1 MAECCHALSTLLSK
15 IAVHDGPLR
24 CVCIYTDTQDICF
37 VEICFIT
44 IICQLMHAI
53 IDEIVYIL
61 LIFLDPSE
69 KPLVPTS
76 RNSQR
81 KHSSKNSLY
90 HSTFSRSCVFKQLPF
105 IIVVESS
112 LSLQVC
118 ERCLSSIAHT
128 LLDFG
133 NNYTIRSL
141 RCVYSLALLVCP
153 NISLLLTFF
162 SPVMF
167 GYYISHLLLV
177 CLFRSSHLIYRCSS
191 NGRQRTESVRCF
203 VRIGVL
209 WLQVPYCQSDKC
221 TRS

>member
-1 MAECCHALSTLLSK
+1 MTHGFLETFK
-15 IAVHDGPLR
+15 T
-24 CVCIYTDTQDICF
+24 CIS
-37 VEICFIT
+37 
-44 IICQLMHAI
+44 HAI

-90 HSTFSRSCVFKQLPF
+90 HSTFSKSCVFKQLPF

-153 NISLLLTFF
+153 NISLLLTF
-162 SPVMF
+162 SPRL
-167 GYYISHLLLV
+167 YLDI
-177 CLFRSSHLIYRCSS
+177 IYRTSYSS
-191 NGRQRTESVRCF
+191 VCF
-203 VRIGVL
+203 I
-209 WLQVPYCQSDKC
+209 PA
-221 TRS
+221 T

>member
-1 MAECCHALSTLLSK
+1 ML
-15 IAVHDGPLR
+15 P
-24 CVCIYTDTQDICF
+24 CF
-37 VEICFIT
+37 VDLAFQNRSPWWTTEVRVYIHRYTGRMIYWEIILIT
-44 IICQLMHAI
+44 IFCQLMHAI
-53 IDEIVYIL
+53 LDEIVYIL

-153 NISLLLTFF
+153 NISLLLTFT
-162 SPVMF
+162 P
-167 GYYISHLLLV
+167 GYI
-177 CLFRSSHLIYRCSS
+177 
-191 NGRQRTESVRCF
+191 
-203 VRIGVL
+203 
-209 WLQVPYCQSDKC
+209 
-221 TRS
+221 